1 MPLTVSQRNRFI
13 FQVALNSMSDEPW
26 LYLFIRDSVQ
36 KKLCTTIGCTTCGAA
51 DFRNNLMR
59 AYATVTGTAEPA
71 FLHRES
77 ALGIAMALSQV
88 KPLPS
93 DRLVKFEE
101 AARCVL
107 YDLWYAVGN
116 SADQEITPIISGS
129 WAGDVLQSMKSHYE
143 NLQARRQ
150 EIAERQNPV
159 LIEQCRARK
168 QALKQER
175 HQERLQLKKERDRIW
190 YEQQG
195 LEKE

>member
-1 MPLTVSQRNRFI
+1 
-13 FQVALNSMSDEPW
+13 MSDEPW

-51 DFRNNLMR
+51 DFRNNLLR

-77 ALGIAMALSQV
+77 ALRIAKALSQV

-116 SADQEITPIISGS
+116 SADQEITPIVSGS

-143 NLQARRQ
+143 NLQTRRR
-150 EIAERQNPV
+150 EIAEIQDPL
-159 LIEQCRARK
+159 LIAERK
-168 QALKQER
+168 AQKRALKQEI
-175 HQERLQLKKERDRIW
+175 HIERLRLKKEWDRVW

-195 LEKE
+195 LERNDGS